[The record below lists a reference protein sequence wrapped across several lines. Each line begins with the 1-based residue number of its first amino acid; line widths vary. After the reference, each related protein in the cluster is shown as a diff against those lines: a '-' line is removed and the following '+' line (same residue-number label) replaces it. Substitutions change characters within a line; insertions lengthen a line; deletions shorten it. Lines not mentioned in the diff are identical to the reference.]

1 VKKAVGIFDMIET
14 VDSIS
19 LAEKIDHHCSKIK
32 RTMSVLIE
40 INSGRE
46 PQKAGVLPEN
56 AEELIREI
64 SSLQHLN
71 VQGLMTMG
79 PRFGDPEQARPY
91 FRETRQL
98 FDRLKMQQ
106 LPRAAMKILSMG
118 MSNTYKIAI
127 EEGAWF
133 VSEQRSL
140 ERGSKSNERPKRAT
154 DSARTESHA
163 RD

>member
-1 VKKAVGIFDMIET
+1 MPARLLTDSSERLLCLLQKNKVKRAVEIFDMVET

-91 FRETRQL
+91 FRAEATVRPTE
-98 FDRLKMQQ
+98 DTEI
-106 LPRAAMKILSMG
+106 AAC
-118 MSNTYKIAI
+118 
-127 EEGAWF
+127 
-133 VSEQRSL
+133 
-140 ERGSKSNERPKRAT
+140 
-154 DSARTESHA
+154 
-163 RD
+163 